1 MTTDET
7 PVADTIDY
15 LSDEWLDEADR
26 AVADLTPL
34 PDPVLV
40 GIRVVGERATR
51 HYSLVLGPDRVAV
64 RRPDGDDGDEGD
76 TAGDT
81 ADESDEGSSRSTRS
95 VRLTMPLTVAAAVA
109 QGRVGA
115 QRAFL
120 DGQIQLGGDTTVLLG
135 YQQQLSDIDDRLAS
149 LRARTRFPETD

>member
-1 MTTDET
+1 MTADES
-7 PVADTIDY
+7 PMDNTIEY

-26 AVADLTPL
+26 AVADLPPL
-34 PDPVLV
+34 PDPVSV
-40 GIRVVGERATR
+40 GIRVVGEHRNR

-64 RRPDGDDGDEGD
+64 RRPADDRGDEHDG
-76 TAGDT
+76 GPGRP
-81 ADESDEGSSRSTRS
+81 ADS

-115 QRAFL
+115 KRAFL

-135 YQQQLSDIDDRLAS
+135 YQQQLADIDDRLAS
-149 LRARTRFPETD
+149 LRARTRYPDTD

>member
-7 PVADTIDY
+7 PPADTIDY
-15 LSDEWLDEADR
+15 LSDEWFDEADR

-34 PDPVLV
+34 PDPVSV

-64 RRPDGDDGDEGD
+64 RRPDGDEGGTEGD
-76 TAGDT
+76 TDGETDN
-81 ADESDEGSSRSTRS
+81 SSSRWTES

>member
-7 PVADTIDY
+7 PTADTIDY

-26 AVADLTPL
+26 AVADLSPL
-34 PDPVLV
+34 PDPVSV

-64 RRPDGDDGDEGD
+64 RRPDGDEGENEGD
-76 TAGDT
+76 NR
-81 ADESDEGSSRSTRS
+81 SSRSTES
-95 VRLTMPLTVAAAVA
+95 VRLTMPLPVAAAVA
-109 QGRVGA
+109 RGRVGA

-135 YQQQLSDIDDRLAS
+135 YQQQLSDIDDRLAA
-149 LRARTRFPETD
+149 LRARTRFPETG

>member
-7 PVADTIDY
+7 PTADTIDY

-26 AVADLTPL
+26 AVADLSPL
-34 PDPVLV
+34 PDPVSV

-64 RRPDGDDGDEGD
+64 RRPDGDEGENEGDGDNR
-76 TAGDT
+76 
-81 ADESDEGSSRSTRS
+81 SSRSTES
-95 VRLTMPLTVAAAVA
+95 VRLTMPLPVAAAVA

-135 YQQQLSDIDDRLAS
+135 YQQQLSDIDDRLAA
-149 LRARTRFPETD
+149 LRARTRFPETG

>member
-7 PVADTIDY
+7 PPADTIDY
-15 LSDEWLDEADR
+15 LSDEWFDEADR

-34 PDPVLV
+34 PDPVSV
-40 GIRVVGERATR
+40 GIRVVGEGATR

-64 RRPDGDDGDEGD
+64 RRPDGDGGDTEGD
-76 TAGDT
+76 TDN
-81 ADESDEGSSRSTRS
+81 SSSRWNES

-149 LRARTRFPETD
+149 LRARTRFPETH

>member
-7 PVADTIDY
+7 PAEGTIDY

-26 AVADLTPL
+26 AVADLPAL
-34 PDPVLV
+34 PDPVSV
-40 GIRVVGERATR
+40 GIRVMGERATR
-51 HYSLVLGPDRVAV
+51 RYSLVLGPDRVAV
-64 RRPDGDDGDEGD
+64 RRPTDGGGDDGPG
-76 TAGDT
+76 
-81 ADESDEGSSRSTRS
+81 RSTDS
-95 VRLTMPLTVAAAVA
+95 VRLTMPLAVAAAVA

-135 YQQQLSDIDDRLAS
+135 YQQQLSAIDDRLAS
-149 LRARTRFPETD
+149 LRARTRFPDADWG

>member
-1 MTTDET
+1 MTADET
-7 PVADTIDY
+7 PATDTVDY

-34 PDPVLV
+34 PDPVSV

-64 RRPDGDDGDEGD
+64 RRPHGDHGD
-76 TAGDT
+76 TSGDT
-81 ADESDEGSSRSTRS
+81 DDRSSRSTES

-135 YQQQLSDIDDRLAS
+135 YQQQLSDIDDRLAL